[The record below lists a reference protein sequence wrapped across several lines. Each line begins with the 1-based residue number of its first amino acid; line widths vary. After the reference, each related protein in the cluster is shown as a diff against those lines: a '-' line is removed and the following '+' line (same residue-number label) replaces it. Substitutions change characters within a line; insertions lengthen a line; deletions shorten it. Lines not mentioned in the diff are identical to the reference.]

1 MGPGGWGGCGV
12 IQAKT
17 PPEIRDPDQGEYVPT
32 DKETKSEEI
41 KSEA

>member
-1 MGPGGWGGCGV
+1 MWRDSG
-12 IQAKT
+12 KNT
-17 PPEIRDPDQGEYVPT
+17 PEIRDPDQGEYVPT